1 MNEVGRVITAMITPF
16 NEKGQVDYDEAA
28 ILADALVNAG
38 NDGLVIT
45 GTTGESPTLTEKERL
60 SLYSSIKE
68 SVGDRAS
75 IIAGT
80 GTNNTAESIAVSYT
94 HLTLPTICS
103 V

>member
-16 NEKGQVDYDEAA
+16 NENGQVDYDEAA

-60 SLYSSIKE
+60 SL
-68 SVGDRAS
+68 
-75 IIAGT
+75 
-80 GTNNTAESIAVSYT
+80 
-94 HLTLPTICS
+94 
-103 V
+103 

>member
-16 NEKGQVDYDEAA
+16 NENGQVDYDEAA

-68 SVGDRAS
+68 SVGDRA
-75 IIAGT
+75 
-80 GTNNTAESIAVSYT
+80 
-94 HLTLPTICS
+94 
-103 V
+103 

>member
-16 NEKGQVDYDEAA
+16 NENGQVDYDEAA

-60 SLYSSIKE
+60 SLYSSCPLYPSDAADE
-68 SVGDRAS
+68 GSS
-75 IIAGT
+75 
-80 GTNNTAESIAVSYT
+80 
-94 HLTLPTICS
+94 
-103 V
+103 